1 MRVFRITEEICRQ
14 VFPATLDIDHPGF
27 LRDMERLR
35 VLGDAMAAAKAQ
47 GGVVGTAKRVG
58 LTAAA
63 GFTFV
68 RALLRRP
75 RRHPLPADA
84 RLAPAW

>member
-14 VFPATLDIDHPGF
+14 VFPATLDVDHPGF
-27 LRDMERLR
+27 LKDMERLR
-35 VLGDAMAAAKAQ
+35 KLSDAMGEAKAR
-47 GGVVGTAKRVG
+47 GGVVGTVRRAG
-58 LTAAA
+58 LSAAA
-63 GFTFV
+63 AVTFV

-75 RRHPLPADA
+75 RRHDLPADA